1 MKRILVIAT
10 FFISCHLSHA
20 KLRPVSLKSLID
32 QSKYIFG
39 AELVSIIKTHPK
51 NVNSDV
57 FATVRIIQSIKN
69 PPDKKTICIKYMY
82 DDCTG
87 ITAYNADGIQY
98 LLCMVSK
105 SKNDT
110 VYENLQLGSI
120 KSFDTFESYQLWME
134 YVSGAYNWIINR
146 TARKEDLKNAWLRK
160 YLLDSTFQNHL
171 LFELDDSPKDYAPI
185 SSENQTIIKDHIISN
200 FDHTFDLEG
209 FRALKGKPRTEVLTW
224 AVTKLTLHADTTCS
238 LMEMLHFYVD
248 NRKLYD
254 LWEQFCESTE
264 NQINDEQKLIILQK
278 FKTEILK

>member
-1 MKRILVIAT
+1 MKHLFFCILLLLSCSAT
-10 FFISCHLSHA
+10 HA
-20 KLRPVSLKSLID
+20 KMGYTSLVSLVKEGE
-32 QSKYIFG
+32 YIFG

-51 NVNSDV
+51 HINSDV
-57 FATVRIIQSIKN
+57 FATVRIMQSVKN

-120 KSFDTFESYQLWME
+120 QSFDTFESYQLYME
-134 YVSGAYNWIINR
+134 YVSGAYNWITNK

-171 LFELDDSPKDYAPI
+171 LFDLDDSPKDYAPI
-185 SSENQTIIKDHIISN
+185 STDVQTIIKDHIISN

-209 FRALKGKPRTEVLTW
+209 FRVLTGKPRKEVLTL

-248 NRKLYD
+248 NRNLYD
-254 LWEQFCESTE
+254 LWEQFCESIE
-264 NQINDEQKLIILQK
+264 NQINDEQKLIIIQK
-278 FKTEILK
+278 FKAEILK